1 MQRQLICIILILI
14 PSLVLGQNATVI
26 KRNVGKSVQTKVLKF
41 DMHLSV
47 IFSKDYQTNFNREY
61 LAQRFTPDSLTIDL
75 VESKLEEQFVKAY
88 KRYLEAEWKTFEQN
102 KESYDWKHLVKNK
115 GQREKS
121 LIEAARKEQKKLDEI
136 HRQYLGLINNKGEK
150 IILIQ
155 LVDLRNDEYELK
167 NSLEKEWIVGFG
179 DWFEE
184 NTSSFEY
191 VIDRDKLYFFG
202 WTER

>member
-1 MQRQLICIILILI
+1 MI